1 LDAFIHSMLT
11 AIYFDEAAG
20 EFAGGEVGG
29 GDGCG
34 WACASRMGAA
44 IARVSADSVAEPA
57 IASSTA

>member
-1 LDAFIHSMLT
+1 MLT

-34 WACASRMGAA
+34 WACASRMGGA
-44 IARVSADSVAEPA
+44 IALVSADSVAEPA